1 MVISIGKN
9 KIDDKDNYTPNSLN
23 PLFGKMFELP
33 AVLPLDHKLNVRVMD
48 YDLTSANDLIG
59 ETVIDLE
66 NRLMSRHRALCGL
79 PATFAK

>member
-1 MVISIGKN
+1 
-9 KIDDKDNYTPNSLN
+9 
-23 PLFGKMFELP
+23 MFELP